1 MTNSYYPHL
10 FILSIILFSCSKN
23 QESEF
28 IKYSEIGDT
37 QHSDKNNTKQDSIRN
52 YDMNTSLN
60 TEHLKLDID
69 TIVKIEELE
78 FMDRFKNNKVE
89 KFLLLKNTDSIHFK
103 SWNYDDSSSTFNAF
117 FNLLD
122 CFGEKCTSVDLY
134 SNEYSDNDY
143 NLIFVSELAIYWIQ
157 AKENQKINTWEHFV
171 KNEFSTE
178 TYRFITEQKSNENI
192 NWLEQ
197 NRRPNTFK
205 LINTE

>member
-1 MTNSYYPHL
+1 MTNSSYPYI
-10 FILSIILFSCSKN
+10 FILSITLISCSKN
-23 QESEF
+23 QEAEF

-37 QHSDKNNTKQDSIRN
+37 QISDKNNTKEDSIRN
-52 YDMNTSLN
+52 NNIPSSLN
-60 TEHLKLDID
+60 TQYLDLKID
-69 TIVKIEELE
+69 TIVKNEELE
-78 FMDRFKNNKVE
+78 FMDRFKNNKAE
-89 KFLLLKNTDSIHFK
+89 KFLLLRNTDSIQFK
-103 SWNYDDSSSTFNAF
+103 TWNYEDSSSTFNAF
-117 FNLLD
+117 YNLLD
-122 CFGEKCTSVDLY
+122 CFGEKCSSIELY
-134 SNEYSDNDY
+134 SNEYSDIDY
-143 NLIFVSELAIYWIQ
+143 NLIFVSNLAIYWIQ

>member
-1 MTNSYYPHL
+1 MTNSSYPYL
-10 FILSIILFSCSKN
+10 FILSIILISCSKN
-23 QESEF
+23 QEAEF

-37 QHSDKNNTKQDSIRN
+37 QISDKNNTKEDSIRKDN
-52 YDMNTSLN
+52 IPSSLN
-60 TEHLKLDID
+60 TQYLDLKID
-69 TIVKIEELE
+69 TIVKNEELE
-78 FMDRFKNNKVE
+78 FMDRFKINKAE
-89 KFLLLKNTDSIHFK
+89 KFLLLRNTDSIQFK
-103 SWNYDDSSSTFNAF
+103 TWNYEDSSSTFNAF
-117 FNLLD
+117 YNLLD
-122 CFGEKCTSVDLY
+122 CFGEKCSSIELY
-134 SNEYSDNDY
+134 SNEYSDIDY
-143 NLIFVSELAIYWIQ
+143 NLIFVSNLAIYWIQ